1 LLGELVADPQLDVL
15 VVCGSLR
22 RGSYN
27 AALARMLPALAPP
40 GLALRPASS
49 FEKFPI
55 YNLDLQNSSGFPA
68 EVNAWA
74 DAIRAADALIIVSP
88 EYNWSIP
95 GGLKNAIDWASR
107 MKEQPFRDKP
117 VALQSAAPGILG
129 GSRSQYH
136 LRQSLSSVELPMRR
150 KNSTRRRSHS
160 GIRRRSINNAALF
173 APLQETKCTEIDAEL
188 WDRVMA
194 INLRGPFLM
203 VKHVVPHMIAAGYGK
218 IINIGSGTAFRGI
231 PWMRLRASSASMAYA
246 STRWRLALP

>member
-1 LLGELVADPQLDVL
+1 LVADPRLDVL

-27 AALARMLPALAPP
+27 AALARTLPALAPP
-40 GLALRPASS
+40 GLALRPAPL

-95 GGLKNAIDWASR
+95 GGLKNAIDWGSR
-107 MKEQPFRDKP
+107 MKEQPFKDKP

-136 LRQSLSSVELPMRR
+136 LRQSLTSVDAILFGRPEV
-150 KNSTRRRSHS
+150 
-160 GIRRRSINNAALF
+160 IIANAAQKF
-173 APLQETKCTEIDAEL
+173 DEKT
-188 WDRVMA
+188 
-194 INLRGPFLM
+194 
-203 VKHVVPHMIAAGYGK
+203 
-218 IINIGSGTAFRGI
+218 
-231 PWMRLRASSASMAYA
+231 
-246 STRWRLALP
+246 LALKDQTAIDLIKQQLAAFEKFVRRVNAKI